1 MRHYLRIVSLLA
13 LSSFCLGVAEFL
25 VSGIL
30 TQLGAYY
37 GVSVSEAGNLATL
50 YAFGVVIGAPIV
62 SVLIS
67 RFNYRNQL
75 IFTLGLFALSNA
87 FMFLSH
93 SFLSALIARF
103 LGGLMHGLFFVIA
116 TIVCLKA
123 APKSKTSMAMSL
135 MASGLTIALV
145 TGVPLGILVAR
156 YFGLLAPF
164 LLVAGLA
171 SLAAFLALFILPK
184 FTSKQTN
191 FKNLGVAFGFAPVWQ
206 GFLVTAFSCGS
217 MFVVY
222 IYMRVLL
229 EKHGFSAQSI
239 TNIYLYYGLAAMLG
253 NLFGGKLTDLRGSF
267 AALRFLLS
275 MLALTL
281 AAMSFSH
288 HLPKPFVAF
297 NAMAFGFFGFACIAP
312 LKMLSGHL
320 ARTFTPDTPGST
332 IALNEASFNV
342 GITFASL
349 TGGLVAHYINIDM
362 NGICAAL
369 FALSAL
375 TLLHLR
381 IKKAYFHQK

>member
-30 TQLGAYY
+30 PKLSGFY

-50 YAFGVVIGAPIV
+50 YALGVVIGAPIV

-75 IFTLGLFALSNA
+75 IFTLGVFALSNA
-87 FMFLSH
+87 LMFFSH
-93 SFLSALIARF
+93 SFMSALIARF
-103 LGGLMHGLFFVIA
+103 IGGLMHGLFFVIA
-116 TIVCLKA
+116 TLVCLKA

-135 MASGLTIALV
+135 MASGLTVALV
-145 TGVPLGILVAR
+145 TGVPLGILVAKH
-156 YFGLLAPF
+156 FGLLAPF
-164 LLVAGLA
+164 LLVAF
-171 SLAAFLALFILPK
+171 LAAVAALLALFVLPK
-184 FTSKQTN
+184 FSSKPAN
-191 FKNLGVAFGFAPVWQ
+191 FKNLGVAFNFPPLYK

-229 EKHGFSAQSI
+229 EKHGFSVESI
-239 TNIYLYYGLAAMLG
+239 TNIYLYYGVAAMLG

-275 MLALTL
+275 MQVFALV
-281 AAMSFSH
+281 AMSFSY
-288 HLPKPFVAF
+288 HLPKPVVAF

-320 ARTFTPDTPGST
+320 ARTFTPDTPNST

-349 TGGLVAHYINIDM
+349 MGGLVARYISIDM

-369 FALSAL
+369 FALSAFSFL
-375 TLLHLR
+375 SFGL
-381 IKKAYFHQK
+381 KKAYFHQK